1 MLADRWVR
9 TCTWWS
15 DLRMRAREARGAS
28 AVEYAVLLAL
38 IIGILI
44 LVIEAVGEKSSG
56 NYEKL
61 DTSWP

>member
-1 MLADRWVR
+1 
-9 TCTWWS
+9 
-15 DLRMRAREARGAS
+15 MRAREARGAS

-44 LVIEAVGEKSSG
+44 LVIQAVGEKSSG